1 MKLFPLIA
9 HALLITL
16 PALAQWTYPPSKQV
30 EAADTYFGTTYRDP
44 YRWLEELK
52 GADATAWFKAQAT
65 LTDDVLAKL
74 PGREALVQE
83 WMALDRL
90 KPAAYR
96 DISCRNGRVFYRK
109 TLAGEDVG
117 KLFFRKGWQGKE
129 ELLFDPSTYKPGV
142 TSTLQTILP
151 SFDGKFVA
159 LGISAAGA
167 EVGDVR
173 VLEVATAKLL
183 PDLIEASYGPSSW
196 APDSRSFCYDFGSH
210 GDPQSVSFHLDRS
223 SKRHV
228 LGTPPAQDLN
238 VLSKEGFPGLGLTP
252 EELPTTWVDP
262 SAPGYVLGGAFTA
275 QSEQRLFV
283 ASASSMKAGGPAWRV
298 LCQRTDNLVETAL
311 HGDQVFAISHSGAPK
326 FKVIQTSLEHPDW
339 SRAKTVIP
347 EGQDVIQSITTCKDY
362 LLVVSSNGIVGRVTR
377 YALKTGRLTEV
388 RLPMTGSVGLTCPDP
403 TSNRCLVA
411 VSSWT
416 APTTLFELDAARQTV
431 AKSTFNTAIPYPAFD
446 GLVAEEVEVPG
457 EDGTMI
463 PLSIVHPR
471 NLPLDGSSSCILEG
485 YGCYGMSITPS
496 FRTLHSVANRGVVL
510 AFAHVRGGGEK
521 GEAWHKAGFKATK
534 PNTWKDFNACAGYL
548 IRKGYTSAQRLGG
561 MGTSAGG
568 ILISRAITAR
578 PDLFA
583 AVVCNVGDA
592 NAMRSEFGTDG
603 PANAKEYGSVQD
615 PAECLALYE
624 MDGVQHVRPGV
635 RYPAV
640 LGVGGWNDPRVAPWQ
655 PGKFIA
661 ALQNATTSSRP
672 VLMKVNYDNGHF
684 TEDKSVTFRNFAG
697 QFAFLLWQTG
707 HKNFQPAK

>member
-1 MKLFPLIA
+1 MKLFPVIA

-30 EAADTYFGTTYRDP
+30 EAADTYFGATYRDP

-142 TSTLQTILP
+142 TSTLQAILP
-151 SFDGKFVA
+151 SFDGRFVA
-159 LGISAAGA
+159 MGISAAGA

-173 VLEVATAKLL
+173 VLEVATAKLR

-210 GDPQSVSFHLDRS
+210 GDPQSVAFHLDRS

-298 LCQRTDNLVETAL
+298 LCQRTDNLVDTAL
-311 HGDQVFAISHSGAPK
+311 HGDQVFAISHSGAPR
-326 FKVIQTSLEHPDW
+326 FTVIQTSLEHPDW

-431 AKSTFNTAIPYPAFD
+431 AKSNTDFI
-446 GLVAEEVEVPG
+446 
-457 EDGTMI
+457 
-463 PLSIVHPR
+463 
-471 NLPLDGSSSCILEG
+471 
-485 YGCYGMSITPS
+485 S
-496 FRTLHSVANRGVVL
+496 FTAVANRGVVL

-561 MGTSAGG
+561 IGTSAGG
-568 ILISRAITAR
+568 ILISRAITER

-615 PAECLALYE
+615 PVECQALYE
-624 MDGVQHVRPGV
+624 MDGVQHVRQGV
-635 RYPAV
+635 SYPAV

-661 ALQNATTSSRP
+661 ALQNATTSQRP

-684 TEDKSVTFRNFAG
+684 TEDKTVTFRNFAG
-697 QFAFLLWQTG
+697 QYAFLLWQTG
-707 HKNFQPAK
+707 HKDFQLTR

>member
-1 MKLFPLIA
+1 MKLFPVIA

-30 EAADTYFGTTYRDP
+30 EAADTYFGATYRDP

-142 TSTLQTILP
+142 TSTLQAILP
-151 SFDGKFVA
+151 SFDGRFVA
-159 LGISAAGA
+159 MGISAAGA

-173 VLEVATAKLL
+173 VLEVATAKLR

-210 GDPQSVSFHLDRS
+210 GDPQSVAFHLDRS

-298 LCQRTDNLVETAL
+298 LCQRTDNLVDTAL
-311 HGDQVFAISHSGAPK
+311 HGDQVFAISHSGAPR
-326 FKVIQTSLEHPDW
+326 FTVIQTSLEHPDW

-403 TSNRCLVA
+403 TSNRCLVDRSDHPLRA
-411 VSSWT
+411 GCG
-416 APTTLFELDAARQTV
+416 
-431 AKSTFNTAIPYPAFD
+431 PAD
-446 GLVAEEVEVPG
+446 RGQEHLQHG
-457 EDGTMI
+457 H
-463 PLSIVHPR
+463 PLSRLRRPGGRGSRGARRRRNHDPAVHRSP
-471 NLPLDGSSSCILEG
+471 P
-485 YGCYGMSITPS
+485 
-496 FRTLHSVANRGVVL
+496 
-510 AFAHVRGGGEK
+510 
-521 GEAWHKAGFKATK
+521 K
-534 PNTWKDFNACAGYL
+534 P
-548 IRKGYTSAQRLGG
+548 
-561 MGTSAGG
+561 SAGWF
-568 ILISRAITAR
+568 LQ
-578 PDLFA
+578 L
-583 AVVCNVGDA
+583 
-592 NAMRSEFGTDG
+592 
-603 PANAKEYGSVQD
+603 
-615 PAECLALYE
+615 
-624 MDGVQHVRPGV
+624 HPGGL
-635 RYPAV
+635 RLLWHEHHPQ
-640 LGVGGWNDPRVAPWQ
+640 LPHPPLRGQ
-655 PGKFIA
+655 PGCGPG
-661 ALQNATTSSRP
+661 LRP
-672 VLMKVNYDNGHF
+672 
-684 TEDKSVTFRNFAG
+684 RAG
-697 QFAFLLWQTG
+697 RRREG
-707 HKNFQPAK
+707 